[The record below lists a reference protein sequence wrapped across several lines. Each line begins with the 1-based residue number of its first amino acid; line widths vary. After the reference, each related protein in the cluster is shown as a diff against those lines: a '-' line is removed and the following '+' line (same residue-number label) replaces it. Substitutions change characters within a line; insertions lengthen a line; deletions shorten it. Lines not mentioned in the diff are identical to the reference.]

1 MGARPVRY
9 ATAVNPPRPT
19 SRSTGT
25 GAGLSVAPPRSKR
38 VLITGV
44 GRFWGANLARQ
55 LERDHALDFV
65 CGIDTRDPLGEF
77 GRSEIVKGDIRNP
90 AISRLINVT
99 RVDTVVH
106 TQVFGADRPGETSR
120 TLHDQNVI
128 GTMNLLAAC
137 AASPFVRKVVI
148 RSSTAIYGASPRDPA
163 FFTEDMEAR
172 APLRDTYSRDIAE
185 VETYARDF
193 ADRAPHAAVTILR
206 FANSIGEQVDTA
218 FTRYIS
224 GQVVPTHAG
233 YNPRLQFIQ
242 DTDAVDALAHA
253 VRSWK
258 PGTFNVAGPGTI
270 TLSKF
275 LRMAGRI
282 QVPLIPPMLG
292 PILHTLERAGLL
304 YVQSRYDRTLKFGRG
319 VSTDRMIEGLGFTPE
334 YTTREAAEKF
344 AAWIRTRRYHEG
356 AESHADRELLDY
368 VQRKMQQMPSLDA
381 GLFGRL
387 TPRFDPDRAGGAQN
401 GDDDLATSGIATRVR
416 GDAGLDD
423 DVEDSVGDDLGL
435 TLDDDDSAE

>member
-1 MGARPVRY
+1 M
-9 ATAVNPPRPT
+9 TPPRPT
-19 SRSTGT
+19 SRDAS
-25 GAGLSVAPPRSKR
+25 GLAITPPRSKR

-65 CGIDTRDPLGEF
+65 CGIDTRDPLVEF
-77 GRSEIVKGDIRNP
+77 GRSEVVKGDIRNP

-106 TQVFGADRPGETSR
+106 TQVFGADRPGESGR
-120 TLHDQNVI
+120 TLHDMNVI

-137 AASPFVRKVVI
+137 AASPFVRKVII

-163 FFTEDMEAR
+163 FFTEDMEAK

-206 FANSIGEQVDTA
+206 FANSIGEHVDTA

-253 VRSWK
+253 VRAWK
-258 PGTFNVAGPGTI
+258 PGTFNVAGPGTV

-282 QVPLIPPMLG
+282 QVPLIPPALG
-292 PILHTLERAGLL
+292 PVLHLLERSGLL

-319 VSTDRMIEGLGFTPE
+319 VSTERMIEDFGFVPE

-356 AESHADRELLDY
+356 GEAHVDRELLDY
-368 VQRKMQQMPSLDA
+368 VQRKMHQMPSLDA

-387 TPRFDPDRAGGAQN
+387 TPRFDPDRAGRVTEEEDA
-401 GDDDLATSGIATRVR
+401 LSSPSPSAAAATRVR

-423 DVEDSVGDDLGL
+423 DDDLAFE
-435 TLDDDDSAE
+435 DDSME

>member
-1 MGARPVRY
+1 M
-9 ATAVNPPRPT
+9 NPPRPS
-19 SRSTGT
+19 SRAS
-25 GAGLSVAPPRSKR
+25 ADDASLAVAPPRSKR

-65 CGIDTRDPLGEF
+65 CGIDTREALGEF
-77 GRSEIVKGDIRNP
+77 GRTEIVKGDIRNP

-106 TQVFGADRPGETSR
+106 TQVFGADRPGESGR
-120 TLHDQNVI
+120 TLHDMNVI

-163 FFTEDMEAR
+163 FFMEDMEAK

-193 ADRAPHAAVTILR
+193 AERAPHAAVTILR
-206 FANSIGEQVDTA
+206 FANSIGEGVDTA
-218 FTRYIS
+218 FTRYLS
-224 GQVVPTHAG
+224 SQVVPTHAG

-270 TLSKF
+270 TLAKF

-282 QVPLIPPMLG
+282 QVPMIPPMLG
-292 PILHTLERAGLL
+292 PVLHLAERAGLL

-319 VSTDRMIEGLGFTPE
+319 VSTDRMIEDFGFVPE
-334 YTTREAAEKF
+334 YTTREAAERF

-356 AESHADRELLDY
+356 ADAHLDRELLDY
-368 VQRKMQQMPSLDA
+368 VQRKMHQMPSLDA
-381 GLFGRL
+381 GLFGRIA
-387 TPRFDPDRAGGAQN
+387 PRFDPDRAA
-401 GDDDLATSGIATRVR
+401 AAAEAAFTTASSSMRARS
-416 GDAGLDD
+416 DAALDD
-423 DVEDSVGDDLGL
+423 DALLDSDDESM
-435 TLDDDDSAE
+435 D